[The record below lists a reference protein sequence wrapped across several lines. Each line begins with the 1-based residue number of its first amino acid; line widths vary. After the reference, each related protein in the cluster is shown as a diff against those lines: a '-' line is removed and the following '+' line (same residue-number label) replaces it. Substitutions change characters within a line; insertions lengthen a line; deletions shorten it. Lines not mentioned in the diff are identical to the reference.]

1 MKFTAS
7 TSALLK
13 ELQIVGGV
21 ISNNV
26 VLPILEDFLFQLD
39 GNSLKITASDLE
51 TFAASVVQVE
61 ASEGGEVAIPSR
73 ILLDTLK
80 ALPEQPL
87 HFDINNDSHTITLTA
102 QTGTYHLAGES
113 AEDFPTIPEANEVEE
128 LNIDSAILH
137 RALSKTLFATSSDEL
152 RPAMTGVSFE
162 FSENGSTFVATDAH
176 KLVKYI
182 NSGLKAGSYTS
193 FIVPRK
199 ALSLLKNALVR
210 EGGDVKVAYNKSN
223 AFFEINGV
231 AMICRLIDS
240 RFPDYSAV
248 IPNNNENVLSVNRGD
263 FEKALK
269 RLSIYSN
276 KTTYQVKL
284 GIKNDQLHLS
294 AEDRDFSNEANETLL
309 CEYNGEDMEI
319 AFNARFLAEVLNAM
333 DSEQVLLKLSSPG
346 KAGIIVPSENQE
358 DEDLLMLVMPIM
370 VGVNQY

>member
-39 GNSLKITASDLE
+39 GNMLKITASDLE
-51 TFAASVVQVE
+51 NFAASKIQVE

-87 HFDINNDSHTITLTA
+87 HFDINNETQTITLTA

-113 AEDFPTIPEANEVEE
+113 AEDFPTVPESSEVEE
-128 LNIDSAILH
+128 LSIDSNILH
-137 RALSKTLFATSSDEL
+137 RALGKTLFATSTDEL
-152 RPAMTGVSFE
+152 RPAMTGVNFE
-162 FSENGSTFVATDAH
+162 LAETGVTFVATDAH
-176 KLVKYI
+176 KLVKYV
-182 NSGLKAGSYTS
+182 NKDLKFGNYVN

-199 ALSLLKNALVR
+199 ALNLLKNALSR
-210 EGGDVKVAYNKSN
+210 EAGTVKLAYNSSN
-223 AFFEINGV
+223 AFFEIGGV
-231 AMICRLIDS
+231 QMICRLIDS

-248 IPNNNENVLSVNRGD
+248 IPNNNDNILAVNRAD

-284 GIKNDQLHLS
+284 GIRKNELHLS

-309 CEYNGEDMEI
+309 CEYNGEDIEI

-346 KAGIIVPSENQE
+346 KAGIIVPSENE
-358 DEDLLMLVMPIM
+358 ESEDLLMLVMPIM